1 MEAMPIF
8 ETPIGKVLFIHIPKT
23 GGSTISRELARHHQ
37 VTMNTNSVWPG
48 YECTPQHLH
57 AGPLTELLQSTELAY
72 VFTVVRHPV
81 DRIRSEYNWN
91 QRMRS
96 IRMPFWL
103 WLRTKLMQMRNS
115 PYLDDNH
122 LRPQEEFLC
131 LDTDVFRLEDGLDKV
146 FRRLGEVTGA
156 DYAENPEARKV
167 TDVAPPAV
175 STADRNLIMKFYG
188 NDFRRFGYDT

>member
-1 MEAMPIF
+1 MEVMPIF
-8 ETPIGKVLFIHIPKT
+8 ETPKGKVLFIHIPKT

-48 YECTPQHLH
+48 YDSTPQHLH
-57 AGPLTELLQSTELAY
+57 AGPLTELFQPAAFAY

-96 IRMPFWL
+96 IKIPFWL
-103 WLRTKLMQMRNS
+103 WLRTKLMQVRNS

-146 FRRLGEVTGA
+146 FRHLSQVTGA

-175 STADRNLIMKFYG
+175 SAADRNLIRKFYG
-188 NDFRRFGYDT
+188 NDFRRFGYDS